1 VLARTVSP
9 LVELVKT
16 FRTLLAAAAAVF
28 AAAILTRPEARADS
42 VADFYRGKELTV
54 IVGYGP
60 GGGYD
65 VFARLLARHL
75 GKYMP
80 GNPNVMVQNMPGA
93 GSLRATNY
101 LYNLAPKDGTTIG
114 VLARD
119 MPLLGLLDENPA
131 VQFDPRRFTWLGSS
145 SNFSNDAYVL
155 IVRKDAPVKS
165 IEDARR
171 PGGPD
176 LLLGGTAE
184 GATGGDVPK
193 ILRDALGLHIK
204 QVLGYRDTAAIFL
217 AMERGEVMGRTIDL
231 SGTRSTRPGW
241 LKPDSDFRLLVA
253 VGRRTR
259 HPDFP
264 DVPTARELATSDAN
278 RALIEFTEMPLL
290 TMARPFAAPPGIPAD
305 RAAALRTAF
314 MAAHRDPQ
322 YIAEAATVGVEV
334 SPVSADELTRSLDRM
349 AAAPP
354 QILDYAR
361 KLLAGE
367 KRN

>member
-1 VLARTVSP
+1 MLARTVSP

-241 LKPDSDFRLLVA
+241 LKPRLSCHSKKKWMTA
-253 VGRRTR
+253 VSGTK
-259 HPDFP
+259 P
-264 DVPTARELATSDAN
+264 
-278 RALIEFTEMPLL
+278 RALAGGTEQA
-290 TMARPFAAPPGIPAD
+290 ARPLTNARGSMPRGIRYAVHLYVAPPV
-305 RAAALRTAF
+305 
-314 MAAHRDPQ
+314 HRP
-322 YIAEAATVGVEV
+322 I
-334 SPVSADELTRSLDRM
+334 SPL
-349 AAAPP
+349 
-354 QILDYAR
+354 
-361 KLLAGE
+361 
-367 KRN
+367 